1 MGSSSPGPTT
11 RLSEFI
17 QETAYGDIPDEA
29 MRRARLCLLDWI
41 GSAYAGIGH
50 PSGRIVLDVIGEMG
64 GKKAATLIGSTRTAS
79 PADAALYNG
88 VISAVMEI
96 DDVHEEASLHP
107 GIGVIPAALAV
118 AEYAGASGKDLLAA
132 IVLGYDISVRMARA
146 AGATHYQFWHTTG
159 TCNTFGA
166 AAAAGRLL
174 RLDGRAMTMALGLA
188 GTQASGLWESLNGDA
203 TMAKH
208 LHSGKAAANGI
219 LSALLARAGFMGS
232 GTIIEGAKGFL
243 ASSSKATEED
253 RARLTEHF
261 GQPFLIMRN
270 FFKQHACC
278 RACFEGIEGIRHL
291 LTANALTPG
300 MVERVSVTMK
310 PARTWL
316 VANTDPQDIYQA
328 KFSLPFCMAVTALH
342 GEAGI
347 FQFTEET
354 LHHPLIREF
363 MRKVSLVNDPAIVS
377 KARIEVTD
385 TNQSVWTV
393 EPVCRSLSPEEVQEK
408 FLRNTSAFLD
418 AGPVGAILSAVEHL
432 EEVEHIAEL
441 THLLTHPASGRIA
454 P

>member
-1 MGSSSPGPTT
+1 MSSSSPGPTA
-11 RLSEFI
+11 RLAEFV
-17 QETAYGDIPDEA
+17 QATAYGDIPDEA
-29 MRRARLCLLDWI
+29 IRRARLCLLDWI

-50 PSGRIVLDVIGEMG
+50 PSGRIVSDVIGEMG
-64 GKKAATLIGSTRTAS
+64 GKKAATLVGSGRTAS

-203 TMAKH
+203 PMAKH

-232 GTIIEGAKGFL
+232 GTIIEGSKGFL
-243 ASSSKATEED
+243 ASSSRATEAE
-253 RARLTEHF
+253 RSRLAEQL

-270 FFKQHACC
+270 FFKRHACC
-278 RACFEGIEGIRHL
+278 RACFEGIEAIRQL
-291 LTANALTPG
+291 LTTHALSPG
-300 MVERVSVTMK
+300 SVDKVIVTMK

-316 VANTDPQDIYQA
+316 VANADPRDIYQA
-328 KFSLPFCMAVTALH
+328 KFSLPFCIAVTALH

-347 FQFTEET
+347 FQFTAENIR
-354 LHHPLIREF
+354 HPSIREF
-363 MRKVSLVNDPAIVS
+363 MGKVSLVNDPAIAS
-377 KARIEVTD
+377 KARIEVVD
-385 TNQSVWTV
+385 QSRSVWTA
-393 EPVCRSLSPEEVQEK
+393 EPVCRSMSPEEVREK

-418 AGPVGAILSAVEHL
+418 AGPIGAILSAVEQL
-432 EEVEHIAEL
+432 EEAEHVAEF

-454 P
+454 A